1 MSSKRSSNA
10 YAEKIAYKQIT
21 IERRYQN
28 EKVQGNPGAVR
39 QLFSDIVLNAFESAP
54 FYTMDCTQLR

>member
-1 MSSKRSSNA
+1 MQTLALVREEQPVEVSVTDVLEEVLQ

-28 EKVQGNPGAVR
+28 EKVQGNPGAIR
-39 QLFSDIVLNAFESAP
+39 QVLQTS
-54 FYTMDCTQLR
+54 C